1 MADGM
6 ESSAGEGDPEEETAE
21 EGGDSAAPSPAL
33 RESPEKRLPLAC
45 QQDCLEARAAIL
57 SPGGFP
63 PGAASMISLRGL
75 RGQGFGWG
83 AKHRPGPKE
92 GAPRAE
98 RLSLHGARLQGAK
111 GDPSP
116 RKTRAPQPELL
127 PEPNPAPRPPPL
139 ERRAGGEEP
148 RAAAGRAVAAA
159 AGGGGG
165 GGGSGT
171 GGGVAEPDPSPA
183 APAALPPPPP
193 PAASAGD
200 SGAKGSPGVAG
211 AAGGAAGLAAASLA
225 QPVEGPPPPLPNGVF
240 APPAGAANGDA
251 KPAAAAAPPPGS
263 ASSGAPLVDFLLQ
276 LEDYTPTIPDAVT
289 GYYLNRAGFEASD
302 PRIIRLVSL
311 AAQKFISDVANDALQ
326 HCKMKGTASCSSRNK
341 SKDKKHTLTM
351 EDLAPALAEY
361 GINVKKPHYFT

>member
-1 MADGM
+1 MSG
-6 ESSAGEGDPEEETAE
+6 SG
-21 EGGDSAAPSPAL
+21 
-33 RESPEKRLPLAC
+33 
-45 QQDCLEARAAIL
+45 
-57 SPGGFP
+57 
-63 PGAASMISLRGL
+63 
-75 RGQGFGWG
+75 
-83 AKHRPGPKE
+83 
-92 GAPRAE
+92 
-98 RLSLHGARLQGAK
+98 
-111 GDPSP
+111 
-116 RKTRAPQPELL
+116 
-127 PEPNPAPRPPPL
+127 
-139 ERRAGGEEP
+139 AGGSSSS
-148 RAAAGRAVAAA
+148 
-159 AGGGGG
+159 GGGGG
-165 GGGSGT
+165 GTGT

-193 PAASAGD
+193 PPAASAGD

-211 AAGGAAGLAAASLA
+211 AAVGAAGEWRGGAGGAGRGPPPPGRSHASPPAGLAAASLA

-240 APPAGAANGDA
+240 APLAGAANGDA
-251 KPAAAAAPPPGS
+251 KPAAAAPPPGS